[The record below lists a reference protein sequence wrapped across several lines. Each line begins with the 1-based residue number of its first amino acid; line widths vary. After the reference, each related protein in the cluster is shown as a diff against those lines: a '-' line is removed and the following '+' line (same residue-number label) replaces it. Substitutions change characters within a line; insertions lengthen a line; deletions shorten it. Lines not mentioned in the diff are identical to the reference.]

1 MNSYGDASTFTY
13 VILPSI
19 FKNHVQ
25 TDTGLLYVELSN
37 YLDKYL
43 RIKLNG
49 SFGVYE
55 ILNMVSS

>member
-1 MNSYGDASTFTY
+1 MSSYGDASTFTY
-13 VILPSI
+13 VILPRI

-37 YLDKYL
+37 CLDKYL